1 VIGDKAEENM
11 KKIFIASYVAVLA
24 MTAASAATRPPTEY
38 FIVLDTKTKT
48 CTIVHK
54 KPKSKA
60 LKIVGDP
67 TYRTQAEAENGM
79 KIVKVCVTH
88 YSCAYSD
95 RFAG

>member
-1 VIGDKAEENM
+1 MIGDKAEENM

-24 MTAASAATRPPTEY
+24 MTAAS
-38 FIVLDTKTKT
+38 TKTKS
-48 CTIVHK
+48 CAIVDK
-54 KPKSKA
+54 KPKSKT
-60 LKIVGDP
+60 LKIVGDA

-88 YSCAYSD
+88 YSCAYSE